1 MQHTTS
7 AANLKPTTREDVAR
21 AVEAY
26 RDKGYARPIP
36 LPYGEKKIRL
46 KGVTGYADPAHARLK
61 AAESL
66 TDHSGNVALV
76 MDSGTEDFDLTAVD
90 VDDYDERNGYA
101 NLMQLCSDLG
111 VQWEESLRTSRRGAE
126 DRSGKRLFRVP
137 PGLKFARAAC
147 KGVDIIQLT
156 HRYAVVAPSVVDG
169 MAEQWFSAEGE
180 VLALED
186 LPRVED
192 LPWLNEKLVSHLS
205 EGSRTAPAQPS
216 DALGDDQAVSW
227 LESVSHKPSDV
238 SAGSLSSMTEFQPDV
253 LAGVFRNGV
262 EGRHD
267 TMIALQRRI
276 IRAGVVDGTPGVL
289 VALERLQAAF
299 IDAMTD
305 PTADGRTVTVPVADR
320 EFARGL
326 RGEVNKLR
334 GAIEHGTVRALGQV
348 LNSGALSPIEFTS
361 LSDDTDDTAPAQ
373 AVDFSALERVE
384 ELMWSHGGDD
394 LPAQLLLEFFGDF
407 MAWKLDLHNNG
418 GLSLFDVA
426 KGEEVPP
433 GATFRPYLRR
443 HVLSVVKAYRAQ
455 LPDPDTLEDDTEK
468 AQLKAL
474 LKKCSDVL
482 SICESENRAKPVLS
496 AVAGLLAE
504 RGDVLR
510 ESDADSA
517 ENLLGLSDGHVID
530 LNGWRDGKSLPDSVR
545 PRDRTEIVTKSLR
558 LSSTEIR
565 SGVARLEAGDPAPV
579 AELFR
584 LVFGPADVRQA
595 VLELMAYSLH
605 GSNPHRLVWGIQ
617 GDTGT
622 GKSTVMG
629 FLTRT
634 LGGYA
639 APTTMAALSDRSG
652 GNNSAKAAALRA
664 RLAFTEEFSQDTKGN
679 RDALK
684 EIASNVHVSVTDKFK
699 CSEEHRGTV
708 VAFTTNEPAR
718 VDFDAAL
725 EDRFVVVPTACTQEQ
740 VNALLSGFEQGW
752 DTDPL
757 NRVWLLSMLADAYA
771 RPWSEG
777 FRKAELPAEIQE
789 CTSQFVAE
797 SNPVNRVID
806 ERLIFTGNEV
816 DHFLPTKRI
825 LDVLNEDM
833 DEPLTN
839 QKLSPLMLARGAD
852 ADNSW
857 RDVGSPDG
865 KKKRVR
871 GYMGVRLRVEEDDR
885 PVLKAVQ

>member
-1 MQHTTS
+1 MQYNTGEGQVKAT
-7 AANLKPTTREDVAR
+7 VAE
-21 AVEAY
+21 AVESY
-26 RDKGYARPIP
+26 RDSGLGVPFP
-36 LPYGEKKIRL
+36 LPYGEKKEPPR
-46 KGVTGYADPAHARLK
+46 GVTGKSVTPEASAQKAEEAWKTAPTESNIGLRLAPNVFVLDEDAHDDKPGAKTKKALENKLVPLPSTWSCTRHGAD
-61 AAESL
+61 AESRHHYFTAPEGL
-66 TDHSGNVALV
+66 GWKPEAKVEIDGKTFGAIDVRHMRLSYLV
-76 MDSGTEDFDLTAVD
+76 VWPSQYDGDAYQWYTPTGELSERPPRVDELAELPPVWIEYLSTGAASDTSAVD
-90 VDDYDERNGYA
+90 PTEMYNFTEAMEWLETTARAYDSEPGAIFQSEFGAGKRDDLRARFDDSAHPTMVERQTWAVKLAVFDGEA
-101 NLMQLCSDLG
+101 GLETALG
-111 VQWEESLRTSRRGAE
+111 TLEEMFCDAVSRRASHPAAVREWRSALTGA
-126 DRSGKRLFRVP
+126 V
-137 PGLKFARAAC
+137 
-147 KGVDIIQLT
+147 
-156 HRYAVVAPSVVDG
+156 
-169 MAEQWFSAEGE
+169 
-180 VLALED
+180 
-186 LPRVED
+186 
-192 LPWLNEKLVSHLS
+192 NLV
-205 EGSRTAPAQPS
+205 
-216 DALGDDQAVSW
+216 
-227 LESVSHKPSDV
+227 
-238 SAGSLSSMTEFQPDV
+238 
-253 LAGVFRNGV
+253 
-262 EGRHD
+262 
-267 TMIALQRRI
+267 
-276 IRAGVVDGTPGVL
+276 
-289 VALERLQAAF
+289 
-299 IDAMTD
+299 
-305 PTADGRTVTVPVADR
+305 
-320 EFARGL
+320 
-326 RGEVNKLR
+326 RGEVEAGRKTWKAKTAGLEALNAVSIA
-334 GAIEHGTVRALGQV
+334 GACEVHA
-348 LNSGALSPIEFTS
+348 
-361 LSDDTDDTAPAQ
+361 
-373 AVDFSALERVE
+373 AVEGLMTRVE

-394 LPAQLLLEFFGDF
+394 LPAQLLLEFCADF

-443 HVLSVVKAYRAQ
+443 HVLPVVKAYRAQ

-504 RGDVLR
+504 RGEVLK
-510 ESDADSA
+510 ESDADKA

-530 LNGWRDGKSLPDSVR
+530 LNGWWDGKSLPESMR
-545 PRDRTEIVTKSLR
+545 PRARTEIVTKSLR

-565 SGVARLEAGDPAPV
+565 AGVARLEAGETAPV

-584 LVFGPADVRQA
+584 LVFGPDAVRQT

-708 VAFTTNEPAR
+708 IAFTTNEPAR

-740 VNALLSGFEQGW
+740 VNALLNGFEQGW

-777 FRKAELPAEIQE
+777 FRKAELPTEIQE

-797 SNPVNRVID
+797 SNPAHRFITESVEVTD
-806 ERLIFTGNEV
+806 EKGDVLAQSRLIEAVKDDCGAEITAREMQTLMVKFGAEKARV
-816 DHFLPTKRI
+816 RDTKISVNAVAGFRG
-825 LDVLNEDM
+825 VKFREAEDST
-833 DEPLTN
+833 PPKKLTLVSS
-839 QKLSPLMLARGAD
+839 KKG
-852 ADNSW
+852 
-857 RDVGSPDG
+857 PDG
-865 KKKRVR
+865 
-871 GYMGVRLRVEEDDR
+871 
-885 PVLKAVQ
+885 A